1 MRFIKKFT
9 LIKYIIKKIMQ
20 QKTPFKTP
28 RISNSKNSITPSKD
42 PSSSSKAADNDYYR
56 RQLMEKKTLLN
67 NLEKIVPKLDE
78 FKSRMTQL
86 IQDFQQTGQI
96 TFLEDEEK
104 LQNNPFESTDE
115 GVRMIRNGIM
125 QLISYHQR
133 LASRF
138 EIELSRNL
146 FSFQQELDEKKKILQ
161 KEEELLS
168 AAENENEHNQ
178 SIIQMAV
185 IEKDALKQT
194 ILMLRDTLQRHVHSD
209 STQIGIAHTKF
220 ERVHNELEKVQRM
233 IDNENEASIEIQSR
247 KKERQTTIEKHI
259 SMHQEISQT
268 VEKLRAEYKR
278 ESHSHNL
285 TRAALDRA
293 KEELLQLSRA
303 VESYHDNLKTQ
314 ELLDAE
320 VENRRLRAVINNEKI
335 EHEEKLAKFTSK
347 TKELE
352 EIVDDLTKRI
362 NQLNI
367 QISSTEQKLQ
377 TQMMRI
383 PDFKQLGQVL
393 DRSIEQSRKYKEFV
407 MKRKYLL
414 DEIRDKNRLLEQQ
427 EIQESKNRM
436 AQLKIQMPLS
446 SQQQENDNLLP
457 KIMEENTEWKKKMK
471 EFLSSTGLEYLN
483 VYNNE

>member
-1 MRFIKKFT
+1 M
-9 LIKYIIKKIMQ
+9 
-20 QKTPFKTP
+20 KTKSPS
-28 RISNSKNSITPSKD
+28 RKNSAFNTPSRKNSAFTTPSKD
-42 PSSSSKAADNDYYR
+42 QNSSSKADNDYYR
-56 RQLMEKKTLLN
+56 RQLMEKKTLIN
-67 NLEKIVPKLDE
+67 TLEKKLPKLDE
-78 FKSRMTQL
+78 FKSRLTQL
-86 IQDFQQTGQI
+86 IQDFQQTGQLVFI
-96 TFLEDEEK
+96 EDDTETQEK
-104 LQNNPFESTDE
+104 LNHPFETTDE
-115 GVRMIRNGIM
+115 GIKIIRNGIM

-146 FSFQQELDEKKKILQ
+146 FPFQQTLDEKKKILA
-161 KEEELLS
+161 KEEELL
-168 AAENENEHNQ
+168 ENAQNEASHNQ
-178 SIIQMAV
+178 NIIQMC
-185 IEKDALKQT
+185 INEKDTLKQT
-194 ILMLRDTLQRHVHSD
+194 ILLLRDTLERHINSD
-209 STQIGIAHTKF
+209 STQMGI
-220 ERVHNELEKVQRM
+220 VHSKYDKIHSELQKVQKM
-233 IDNENEASIEIQSR
+233 IQDENEMSVEIQNR
-247 KKERQTTIEKHI
+247 KKERQTTIEKHVE
-259 SMHQEISQT
+259 MHQEILQT
-268 VEKLRAEYKR
+268 VERLRAEYKR
-278 ESHSHNL
+278 ESHAHNL

-293 KEELLQLSRA
+293 KDELLQLSRA

-320 VENRRLRAVINNEKI
+320 VENKRLRAVINNEKI

-347 TKELE
+347 TKELTD
-352 EIVDDLTKRI
+352 IVEDLTKRI
-362 NQLNI
+362 DQLNI
-367 QISSTEQKLQ
+367 QISSTEQRLQ

-446 SQQQENDNLLP
+446 DQEQENDNFIP

-483 VYNNE
+483 VYND